1 MPVKLGP
8 SVKRVDRNTKKI
20 TIEHSYIKQTP
31 KKELFELLNKGTTV
45 PKVKQKIQNELV
57 RRGVEIVWVAKNS

>member
-1 MPVKLGP
+1 MPVKLRP
-8 SVKRVDRNTKKI
+8 SVKRVDRNTKKV

-31 KKELFELLNKGTTV
+31 KKELFELLNKSVTT

-57 RRGVEIVWVAKNS
+57 RRGVEIVWVAKDS

>member
-1 MPVKLGP
+1 MPTKLRP
-8 SVKRVDRNTKKI
+8 SVKRVDRNTKKV
-20 TIEHSYIKQTP
+20 TIEHSYIKQIP

-57 RRGVEIVWVAKNS
+57 RRGIEIVWVAKDT

>member
-1 MPVKLGP
+1 MPTKLRP
-8 SVKRVDRNTKKI
+8 SVKRVDRNTKKV

-45 PKVKQKIQNELV
+45 PKVKRKIQNELV
-57 RRGVEIVWVAKNS
+57 RRGIEIVWVAKDT